1 MARPLALVLLLIGPL
16 LSGSAEAQDSNAAL
30 YPSNTVAYS
39 VTDNLDELN
48 QAFQKTQ
55 FGRIGEMPAMKP
67 IIDELDRA
75 LRASPILGA
84 IGTAEITVN
93 DLAAVAGGQTS
104 IGLIGFESGPIPAAY
119 LAVMDITG
127 NEAAAG
133 ALLKKVSAAHV
144 AAKHREAQ
152 STHAGL
158 AISSYTWVSMMKSR
172 SVSYCLTPRYM
183 MASDDLGSLKAA
195 IDRIQKPGGLSTTE
209 EFTTVLARSA
219 DPKIDALPNFRMF
232 LRPIALVEAA
242 ESIEAGKAG
251 TTSAELSAL
260 KKHGFLG
267 LRAVGG
273 HVALG
278 SEAADVSYRTFVWAP
293 PPREDALNI
302 LTFLPLQGDA
312 LPDWIESNMGTA
324 SVGAWDIE
332 AAFNSIGPIFDTLIG
347 EGEEGLWEE
356 IVLDIE
362 EAADGPGVSLR
373 REFLPLFTKRF
384 LTAGDSFVP
393 AGGKSSQARL
403 LMALEVNDERK
414 LRGVLRR
421 LMIGDPEYSQKQ
433 IGNVEVWQYEPMNP
447 QTPKAALCAARNHL
461 LIATHV
467 SLLERVLAE
476 PTQPPL
482 TSTDEFKR
490 VRALLNPLASGTVML
505 IGYSEVSDAV
515 RPIYE
520 QLQFGGAQANPLI
533 DVIFAGLKP
542 DFSKAPPFATLAPML
557 GEGGLVGT
565 IESDGWTIQGLIV
578 PPAP

>member
-1 MARPLALVLLLIGPL
+1 MARPLVLVVLLIGQL
-16 LSGSAEAQDSNAAL
+16 VSGTAEAQDSNAAL
-30 YPSNTVAYS
+30 YPANTVAYS

-84 IGTAEITVN
+84 IGTAEITIE
-93 DLAAVAGGQTS
+93 DLAAVAGGETS
-104 IGLIGFESGPIPAAY
+104 IGLIGFESGSTPAAY

-127 NEAAAG
+127 HEAAAD
-133 ALLKKVSAAHV
+133 ALLAKVRAAHV

-152 STHAGL
+152 STHASL
-158 AISSYTWVSMMKSR
+158 KIWSYTWVSMMKSR
-172 SVSYCLTPRYM
+172 AVSYCITPSFV
-183 MASDDLGSLKAA
+183 MASDDLATLTAA
-195 IDRIQKPGGLSTTE
+195 IDRIQQPGGLSVTD

-232 LRPIALVEAA
+232 LRPIALAEAA

-260 KKHGFLG
+260 KQHGFLG
-267 LRAVGG
+267 LRAIGG

-278 SEAADVSYRTFVWAP
+278 SEAADVTYRTFIWAP

-302 LTFLPLQGDA
+302 LTFLPLEGDA
-312 LPDWIESNMGTA
+312 LPDWIDSTMGTA

-362 EAADGPGVSLR
+362 EASDGPGVSLR

-384 LTAGDSFVP
+384 VTAGDSYVP
-393 AGGKSSQARL
+393 AGAQSSQARL

-414 LRGVLRR
+414 LRTVLRR

-433 IGNVEVWQYEPMNP
+433 IGNVEVWQYEPMDP
-447 QTPKAALCAARNHL
+447 KTPKAALCAARGHL

-482 TSTDEFKR
+482 ASTEEFKR
-490 VRALLNPLASGTVML
+490 VRALLNPLASGTVMVM
-505 IGYSEVSDAV
+505 GYSELSDAV

-520 QLQFGGAQANPLI
+520 QFQTDGAETNPLT
-533 DVIFAGLKP
+533 DLIFAGLKP

-565 IESDGWTIQGLIV
+565 IEADGWTIQGLLL